1 MTWCALR
8 VGALALAL
16 SFGMAAQ
23 PSFVWSGTAED
34 GNTSVGGIAVA
45 VPPATP
51 TTSPQPPADSQSSAG
66 EASKAAAP
74 LNIYGQI
81 GSDKLSPAVRDA
93 LPRVYVPNHGSN
105 TVSVIDPTT
114 HKVIETIKVGK
125 GPEHIIPAWDLKTLW
140 VANNADQTLRGSL
153 TPIDPLTGKAGQQIA
168 VNDPYNMY
176 FMPDGSAAIV
186 VAEAFHR
193 LEIRDPQSMALK
205 STIET
210 PTCRGINHADY
221 SADYSFMLFTCEFS
235 GNLLKVDVVNA
246 TVLDEIKLSKPM
258 SMPQDVRLSADGT
271 TFFVTD
277 MMSDGVYFIDANTF
291 KETGFL
297 YTGKGAHGLTTSR
310 DGTRIYVSNRGSH
323 HMPGKPGG
331 EGSISVIDFASK
343 QVVAQWPI
351 PGGGSPDM
359 GNVTAD
365 GKELW
370 LSGRFDNQVYA
381 IDTATGAVTK
391 INVGIEP
398 HGLTVWP
405 QPGRFSLGHTGNMR

>member
-1 MTWCALR
+1 MAWFASKAAA
-8 VGALALAL
+8 VALALL
-16 SFGMAAQ
+16 FGMAVQSSAA
-23 PSFVWSGTAED
+23 WSGTD
-34 GNTSVGGIAVA
+34 GDANTSGSGVPVA
-45 VPPATP
+45 VPPAAA
-51 TTSPQPPADSQSSAG
+51 SGSSQPPAAGQASAG
-66 EASKAAAP
+66 ETPKAPAP
-74 LNIYGQI
+74 LNVYGEI
-81 GSDKLSPAVRDA
+81 GADKLSPTVRDA

-105 TVSVIDPTT
+105 TVSVIDPAT
-114 HKVIETIKVGK
+114 HKVIETIKVGR

-153 TPIDPLTGKAGQQIA
+153 TPIDPFTGKAGQQVA

-176 FMPDGSAAIV
+176 FLPDGSAAIV

-193 LEIRDPQSMALK
+193 LELRDPQTMALR

-210 PTCRGINHADY
+210 PTCKGINHADY
-221 SADYSFMLFTCEFS
+221 SADYSFMVFTCEFS
-235 GNLLKVDVVNA
+235 GNLLKVDVKNG
-246 TVLDEIKLSKPM
+246 TVLDDIKLSKPM

-277 MMSDGVYFIDANTF
+277 MMSDGVYFIDAGSF
-291 KETGFL
+291 REAGFL
-297 YTGKGAHGLTTSR
+297 PTGKGAHGLTTSR

-323 HMPGKPGG
+323 HMPDRPGG
-331 EGSISVIDFASK
+331 EGSVSVIDFASR
-343 QVVAQWPI
+343 QIVAQWPI